1 MTAPSAETP
10 IAPPRERKKVTTE
23 LAEPRSD
30 AATWFCVASTR
41 FCIIMPMP
49 RPITNMKIAMCQ
61 YVVSYRM
68 VPSIPR
74 PAVSRKPPLTSQ
86 AFQRPVL
93 VMICPETVEER
104 KRPAIIGIVITPDIV
119 GDLPR
124 ASWKYWLKKTV
135 PANIAIPT
143 NSEASEASVIVR
155 LRNSRSG
162 MIGSLARDSVKTN
175 SSTSTREP
183 ASITPVCQD
192 IQSYLS
198 PAKVTQRSSSETAAL
213 MKKAPVQ
220 STLTSRLTT
229 GSFRVFW
236 STIRAMTANGT
247 PT

>member
-1 MTAPSAETP
+1 M
-10 IAPPRERKKVTTE
+10 APPRERKNVTTE
-23 LAEPRSD
+23 LAAPRS
-30 AATWFCVASTR
+30 AGATWFCVARTR

-49 RPITNMKIAMCQ
+49 RPITNMKTAMCQ
-61 YVVSYRM
+61 YSVSYRM

-74 PAVSRKPPLTSQ
+74 PAVSRKPPLTNQ

-93 VMICPETVEER
+93 VMIWPERVEER
-104 KRPAIIGIVITPDIV
+104 KSPAIIGMVMTPDIV

-135 PANIAIPT
+135 PANIPIPT
-143 NSEASEASVIVR
+143 NSEAAEASVMVR
-155 LRNSRSG
+155 LRKRRSG
-162 MIGSLARDSVKTN
+162 MIGSRARDSTKTKISA
-175 SSTSTREP
+175 SSAAPTTMT
-183 ASITPVCQD
+183 AVCQES
-192 IQSYLS
+192 QSYLS
-198 PAKVTQRSSSETAAL
+198 PAKVTQSSSRETAAL
-213 MKKAPVQ
+213 MKNAPHQ